1 MKATTKRLVDRH
13 FEVKGTADYNE
24 QKVETY
30 SKTNNKWIFLGWSIP
45 IGLVYSVVGTNA
57 GIFLEEKNTTG
68 EYRYKLHASNM
79 AYIDFED

>member
-57 GIFLEEKNTTG
+57 GIFLEEKKYNW
-68 EYRYKLHASNM
+68 R
-79 AYIDFED
+79 I

>member
-24 QKVETY
+24 QTVETY
-30 SKTNNKWIFLGWSIP
+30 SKINNKWIFLGWNIP
-45 IGLVYSVVGTNA
+45 AGLVYSVVGTKA
-57 GIFLEEKNTTG
+57 EIFLEEKNTTG

>member
-24 QKVETY
+24 QTVETY

-45 IGLVYSVVGTNA
+45 SKSVYSVVGTNA
-57 GIFLEEKNTTG
+57 GIFLERGNTT
-68 EYRYKLHASNM
+68 EKYRYKLHASNM
-79 AYIDFED
+79 PYIDFED